1 MPTSAPMLLHLSID
15 PTIRYQTIDH
25 FGASDCWW
33 AAHIGSEWSHA
44 QKTRLADLLFS
55 VEKGI
60 GLSCWRFN
68 LTGGY
73 NHSTIHDPWRTGDT
87 FEVRPGVYDWQRL
100 PGQRWFLKA
109 AKARGVPKF
118 LAFVN
123 SPPARMTRNGL
134 TNCTD
139 GLGTTNLRPAMIGA
153 FARYLADILHHFLNN
168 PFEDERIVFNYI
180 SPVNEPQWEWNQ
192 GCNQE
197 GNRASNEDIKAIT
210 MALYQELQRQKLPT
224 QIALVESGN
233 FQSLTHYVDW
243 MEAKYKARYGNYL
256 EELLG
261 DPAIQPLL
269 GRHLGAHGYGSDHP
283 SGYLLS
289 VCEQVAKAFANYPGW
304 AFWQT
309 EYCVMEW
316 KRDLSM
322 ETALRVAQVIHA
334 DLAYAN
340 AAAWNWW
347 TAVSHYDYK
356 DGLIYTDYQK
366 PGDPETIYPSKT
378 LWVLGNYSRFL
389 RPGWSRV
396 DIERDAD
403 LEGVLASAY
412 VSPKGEQVAVVLTN
426 TTDQAVS
433 LSVQAKNAHL
443 EELTPYVT
451 SATDEL
457 KAYSPVASTKPY
469 VLAPRSVTT
478 LIGILKQ

>member
-1 MPTSAPMLLHLSID
+1 LVLD
-15 PTIRYQTIDH
+15 PTVRYQTIDH

-33 AAHIGSEWSHA
+33 AAHIGSEWSRA
-44 QKTRLADLLFS
+44 NKERLADLLFS
-55 VEKGI
+55 IEKGI

-73 NHSTIHDPWRTGDT
+73 NHVTIHDPWRTGDT

-100 PGQRWFLKA
+100 PGQRWFLRA

-139 GLGTTNLRPAMIGA
+139 GLGTTNLLPSMTKA
-153 FARYLADILHHFLNN
+153 FARYLSDILHHFLSN
-168 PFEDERIVFNYI
+168 PVEDERIVFNYI
-180 SPVNEPQWEWNQ
+180 SPVNEPQWEWNR

-197 GNRASNEDIKAIT
+197 GNRASNEDITAIT
-210 MALYQELQRQKLPT
+210 VALYQELQRQKLPT

-256 EELLG
+256 GELLG
-261 DPAIQPLL
+261 DPAIKPLL
-269 GRHLGAHGYGSDHP
+269 GPHLGAHGYGSDHP
-283 SGYLLS
+283 NGYLLS
-289 VCEQVAKAFANYPGW
+289 VCKQVAKAFASYPGW

-322 ETALRVAQVIHA
+322 ETALRVARVIHA

-366 PGDPETIYPSKT
+366 PGDTETIYLSKT

-389 RPGWSRV
+389 RPGWCRV
-396 DIERDAD
+396 HIEGGNG

-412 VSPKGEQVAVVLTN
+412 VSPAGERVAVVLTN
-426 TTDQAVS
+426 TTDRVVPIA
-433 LSVQAKNAHL
+433 VQAKNAQL
-443 EELTPYVT
+443 GALTPYVT
-451 SATDEL
+451 SATDDL
-457 KAYSPVASTKPY
+457 KPY
-469 VLAPRSVTT
+469 ASVPPEQSYVIPPYSVVT
-478 LIGILKQ
+478 LTGLLGSKIAFAKSKL

>member
-1 MPTSAPMLLHLSID
+1 MQTTTSLGRILVLD
-15 PTIRYQTIDH
+15 PTMRYQTIDH

-33 AAHIGSEWSHA
+33 AAHIGAEWSHA
-44 QKTRLADLLFS
+44 NKERLADLLFS
-55 VEKGI
+55 IEKGI

-73 NHSTIHDPWRTGDT
+73 NHVTIHDPWRTGDT
-87 FEVRPGVYDWQRL
+87 FEVRPGIYDWQRL
-100 PGQRWFLKA
+100 PGQRWFLRA

-139 GLGTTNLRPAMIGA
+139 GLGTTNLLPSMTKA
-153 FARYLADILHHFLNN
+153 FARYLGDILHHFLSN
-168 PFEDERIVFNYI
+168 PVEDERIVFNYI
-180 SPVNEPQWEWNQ
+180 SPVNEPQWEWNR

-261 DPAIQPLL
+261 DPTIQPLL
-269 GRHLGAHGYGSDHP
+269 GPHLGAHGYGSDHP
-283 SGYLLS
+283 NGYLLS
-289 VCEQVAKAFANYPGW
+289 VCGQVSKAFASYPGW

-322 ETALRVAQVIHA
+322 ETALRVARVIHA

-366 PGDPETIYPSKT
+366 TGDTETIYPSKT

-389 RPGWSRV
+389 RPGWRRV
-396 DIERDAD
+396 HIEGDD
-403 LEGVLASAY
+403 GLEGVLASAY
-412 VSPKGEQVAVVLTN
+412 VSPEVDRVAVVLTN
-426 TTDQAVS
+426 TTDRAVPVA
-433 LSVQAKNAHL
+433 VQAKNAHL
-443 EELTPYVT
+443 GALTPHVT
-451 SATDEL
+451 SATDDL
-457 KAYSPVASTKPY
+457 KSYSPLTSTKPY
-469 VLAPRSVTT
+469 ILASRSVTT
-478 LIGILKQ
+478 LTGMLEH